1 MPLEGSFIFMT
12 RFVLWKGYLKKR
24 CVFEQVFHFSI
35 SFLLLHIWYV
45 YNKAHI
51 WDYSDMRKVN
61 LLDPLSDKTLK
72 ELGLL
77 MEQNVSIL
85 TSTVSYTNPLSS
97 LGLQYVYR
105 IFPDESRYH
114 SNYLK
119 KWLLLFQIRGSV
131 VVLRD
136 RILKELG
143 DTIDPNQQWLS

>member
-1 MPLEGSFIFMT
+1 
-12 RFVLWKGYLKKR
+12 
-24 CVFEQVFHFSI
+24 
-35 SFLLLHIWYV
+35 
-45 YNKAHI
+45 
-51 WDYSDMRKVN
+51 MRKVN

-119 KWLLLFQIRGSV
+119 K
-131 VVLRD
+131 
-136 RILKELG
+136 
-143 DTIDPNQQWLS
+143 